1 MRAIGKSRRRASLR
15 DGGVFFEKLQDIPCI
30 ASGAPSQAAKSAARE
45 EPQDSKGAKI
55 HTLSLSNILH
65 QNRVGQPLPLL
76 INEGEIDRLYM
87 YNMDAGED
95 ETLVNRGVIGK
106 ITEI

>member
-1 MRAIGKSRRRASLR
+1 MDDDIDIDHLTVDGLYRDEPIGSVETFK
-15 DGGVFFEKLQDIPCI
+15 IC
-30 ASGAPSQAAKSAARE
+30 
-45 EPQDSKGAKI
+45 KGAKI

-65 QNRVGQPLPLL
+65 QNRVGKPLPLL

-87 YNMDAGED
+87 YNVDSGED